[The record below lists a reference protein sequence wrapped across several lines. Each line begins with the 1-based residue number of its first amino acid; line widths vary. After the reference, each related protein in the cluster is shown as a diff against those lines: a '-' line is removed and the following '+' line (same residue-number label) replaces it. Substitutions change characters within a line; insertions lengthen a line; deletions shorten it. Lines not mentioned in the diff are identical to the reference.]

1 MTQSYVPKR
10 KPGRPPKAEFIKVA
24 LRDVDVVRGIAQD
37 VSVDSISFKEK
48 LLDWVQY
55 GVPSLGGKDLEQAII
70 AALADCGSSVIQR
83 YLSDGKQTDI
93 STLLSFLL
101 NEKLV
106 RFDSPPSPGD
116 LLFLQNDGRLTTF
129 RIVTQ
134 VVASDPPALP
144 ENSWPTWRHNLL
156 HHQRMVQPKTYRV
169 FLHKEDEP
177 VTSWYAVA
185 KIDT

>member
-24 LRDVDVVRGIAQD
+24 GEGSVGVGQD
-37 VSVDSISFKEK
+37 VSVASLSIREK
-48 LLDWVQY
+48 VINWVTANL
-55 GVPSLGGKDLEQAII
+55 PLSDGKSLEQSILDAFV
-70 AALADCGSSVIQR
+70 DGGSTVIQR
-83 YLSDGKQTDI
+83 YLDDGKQIDV

-101 NEKLV
+101 REKLMY
-106 RFDSPPSPGD
+106 FDGPPIPGD
-116 LLFLQNDGRLTTF
+116 LLFLQRDGYLTTF

-134 VVASDPPALP
+134 VVASDTPALP

-156 HHQRMVQPKTYRV
+156 YHQRMVQPKTYRV